1 PAERSYVKASTERT
15 HRWLDR
21 CKKELADTPP
31 KYDYHQ
37 TLFPIVQGGV
47 FKDLR
52 KWSAEEIAKRACEG
66 NAIGGVSV
74 GEPPELMYEMT
85 DIACR
90 ILPKAKPRYLMGV
103 GYPWDILEC
112 IALGIDMFD
121 CVVPTRNGRN
131 GMLYTEEGIINIK
144 NKKWAQ
150 DFSAIDHQRSEE
162 HTSELQ
168 SRFDLV

>member
-1 PAERSYVKASTERT
+1 
-15 HRWLDR
+15 
-21 CKKELADTPP
+21 
-31 KYDYHQ
+31 
-37 TLFPIVQGGV
+37 TLFTVEQGGV
-47 FKDLR
+47 YNDHR
-52 KWSAEEIAKRACEG
+52 KWSAEEIAERDCQG

-85 DIACR
+85 DIACN
-90 ILPKAKPRYLMGV
+90 ILPEDKPRYLMGV
-103 GYPWDILEC
+103 GYPWDILES

-131 GMLYTEEGIINIK
+131 GMLFTTDGIINIK
-144 NKKWAQ
+144 NKKWAE